1 MAPWKIVAQRGDKRK
16 HNDDSLFLSPQHFE
30 RYALQ
35 FKTTPIIQG
44 RQVHLVDLQDS
55 FIPSCFEGWGWDKLL
70 CEFPRICAPL
80 IRDFYAN
87 ASLKEEHIECW
98 VRGHAF
104 TLDIDAI
111 LGLEEQNHEGFTPF
125 KDRMLSLES
134 VQLRLGGHR
143 EGKSLNKTSFPPN
156 LRCLAYIMMF
166 NLYPVKTLST
176 INNARAIFLVELHEN
191 TYIGCCP
198 QR

>member
-1 MAPWKIVAQRGDKRK
+1 M
-16 HNDDSLFLSPQHFE
+16 
-30 RYALQ
+30 
-35 FKTTPIIQG
+35 
-44 RQVHLVDLQDS
+44 HLVDLQDS

-134 VQLRLGGHR
+134 MQLRIGI
-143 EGKSLNKTSFPPN
+143 GKEEASTRLHFP
-156 LRCLAYIMMF
+156 
-166 NLYPVKTLST
+166 
-176 INNARAIFLVELHEN
+176 
-191 TYIGCCP
+191 
-198 QR
+198 